1 MLVKWAP
8 LTSMG
13 AVCPI
18 FDIDEEAYTK
28 DGGRA
33 VSQLLEVPRGET
45 RLFGTD
51 VIPAGMRKAGVHKL
65 RWATLMLSSVWRG
78 HVRHTTRSGD
88 LGLRPL
94 EILSALRPLSN
105 RLRCALWRGR
115 WRGRRRSASV

>member
-51 VIPAGMRKAGVHKL
+51 VIPAAMRKAGVHKL
-65 RWATLMLSSVWRG
+65 RWATLFMHRSHNMPTPRSSSSPPPSV
-78 HVRHTTRSGD
+78 
-88 LGLRPL
+88 
-94 EILSALRPLSN
+94 ALA
-105 RLRCALWRGR
+105 RLPA
-115 WRGRRRSASV
+115 